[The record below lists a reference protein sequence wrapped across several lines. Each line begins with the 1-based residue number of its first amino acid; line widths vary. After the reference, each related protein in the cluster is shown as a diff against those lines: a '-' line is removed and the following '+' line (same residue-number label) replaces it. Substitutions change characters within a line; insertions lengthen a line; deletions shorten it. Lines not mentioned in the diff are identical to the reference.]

1 MDFILV
7 SAKHKEK
14 IEPYLDLLKDFKI
27 KIRESEVIGI
37 GEEYLL
43 KEYIITLDIED
54 LIKLRKKLN
63 KRIIIDD
70 CYYDSETEIHDN
82 VNVLKIY
89 DDYIE

>member
-7 SAKHKEK
+7 SAKYKEK
-14 IEPYLDLLKDFKI
+14 IEPYLDLLKDFAI
-27 KIRESEVIGI
+27 KTRESEVIGI

-63 KRIIIDD
+63 KRIIIDN
-70 CYYDSETEIHDN
+70 CYYDSEVEIHNN
-82 VNVLKIY
+82 VDVLRIY